1 MTTPQQPGQ
10 PGEPGRPG
18 AQTPPP
24 PHYGQYAPPP
34 PGQYAAPQPGGWPQV
49 PGGWPQN
56 MPATYDQRPPMG
68 PVGKVRGTWAV
79 IGLTIITFGIYSLVY
94 YYSTH
99 EEMKRHTGEGIGG
112 VVALL
117 LAFFIGVAS
126 PFLLSNEV
134 GNLYA
139 RQGRPQPVTALNGLW
154 VIPGFLI
161 LVGPFIWLFQ
171 TNGALNDYWR
181 SVGAR

>member
-1 MTTPQQPGQ
+1 MTTPQQPG
-10 PGEPGRPG
+10 PD
-18 AQTPPP
+18 TPPP
-24 PHYGQYAPPP
+24 PQYGRYAPPPQGQYGQYAPP
-34 PGQYAAPQPGGWPQV
+34 QPAGWPA
-49 PGGWPQN
+49 PMPQS
-56 MPATYDQRPPMG
+56 YDQRPPMG

-94 YYSTH
+94 YYLTH
-99 EEMKRHTGEGIGG
+99 EEIKKHTGEGLGG
-112 VVALL
+112 PIALL
-117 LAFFIGVAS
+117 IAFFVGFVS
-126 PFLLSNEV
+126 PFLLSHEV

-139 RQGRPQPVTALNGLW
+139 RHGRPQPVTALNGLW
-154 VIPGFLI
+154 VVPGCLI